1 MKNFSETYKE
11 IQLAWDKYLAL
22 EGKIK
27 ELIDDHDL
35 MLFFKHKGDIY
46 GTNEDGRLSYATMLD
61 KEESKKLKDDLRIM
75 AINLTQAANEEPRE
89 YIFSNENIKNIKK
102 NIVSREDAEKEIKE
116 ILQNKNEF

>member
-35 MLFFKHKGDIY
+35 MLFFKHKGDI
-46 GTNEDGRLSYATMLD
+46 
-61 KEESKKLKDDLRIM
+61 
-75 AINLTQAANEEPRE
+75 
-89 YIFSNENIKNIKK
+89 
-102 NIVSREDAEKEIKE
+102 
-116 ILQNKNEF
+116 